1 MVIKILMQAPAKQ
14 STRSADVGNKIFVF
28 DHTLHFESGCAGDRM
43 TLIGVAVGE
52 SPRCM
57 LAALTLKLPS
67 DLCTQS
73 PFPMRS

>member
-28 DHTLHFESGCAGDRM
+28 DHTLHFESGGAGDRV

-52 SPRCM
+52 SPKCM
-57 LAALTLKLPS
+57 LATFALKFSS